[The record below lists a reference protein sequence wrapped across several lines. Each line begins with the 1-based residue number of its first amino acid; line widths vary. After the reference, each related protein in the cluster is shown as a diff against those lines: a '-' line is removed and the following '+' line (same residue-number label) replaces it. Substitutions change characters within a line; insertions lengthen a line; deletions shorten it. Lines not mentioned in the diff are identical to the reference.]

1 MESLMESLMEFLMED
16 MEDSLEAPL
25 DTSEEDILEEESEV
39 DTLEES
45 AVDISKLR
53 GRHDGYV
60 GRTEDAVNEL
70 YNWIFI
76 ELFIIYKCMFNWMW
90 MSSCK

>member
-1 MESLMESLMEFLMED
+1 MAFLMED
-16 MEDSLEAPL
+16 ILEAPL
-25 DTSEEDILEEESEV
+25 VTLEEVVSSEALLDTLEEELEV
-39 DTLEES
+39 DTLEEL

-70 YNWIFI
+70 FNWIFI
-76 ELFIIYKCMFNWMW
+76 ELFIIYEYV
-90 MSSCK
+90 

>member
-1 MESLMESLMEFLMED
+1 MASLM
-16 MEDSLEAPL
+16 
-25 DTSEEDILEEESEV
+25 EDILEALLVTLEEVVSLEVLLDISEEGSEV
-39 DTLEES
+39 DTLEEL

-60 GRTEDAVNEL
+60 GRKEDAVNEL

-76 ELFIIYKCMFNWMW
+76 ELFIIYKYV
-90 MSSCK
+90 

>member
-1 MESLMESLMEFLMED
+1 MASLMEFLMED
-16 MEDSLEAPL
+16 MEDSSEDLL
-25 DTSEEDILEEESEV
+25 DTLEEES
-39 DTLEES
+39 
-45 AVDISKLR
+45 VDISKLW

-76 ELFIIYKCMFNWMW
+76 ELFIIYIYV
-90 MSSCK
+90 

>member
-1 MESLMESLMEFLMED
+1 MAFLMED
-16 MEDSLEAPL
+16 ILEAPL
-25 DTSEEDILEEESEV
+25 DTLEEVVSSEALLDTLEEELEV
-39 DTLEES
+39 DTLEEL

-70 YNWIFI
+70 FNWIFI
-76 ELFIIYKCMFNWMW
+76 ELFIIYEYV
-90 MSSCK
+90 